1 MKKQAK
7 MLIKSKDESA
17 HKGEKKHEKHTDSAT
32 FTGRVKKMKSKKGK

>member
-7 MLIKSKDESA
+7 MIINSKDESA
-17 HKGEKKHEKHTDSAT
+17 HKSGKKHEKHMDSTT